1 MAKRNWK
8 RAQPTSL
15 SQAMELCIEHARE
28 QHNRSVDTIADLMG
42 LPNKWNLYK
51 WMENANLPARLIRPF
66 EYACGCDFISR
77 YLAIS
82 AGKLVVDIPTG
93 KTAKPG
99 DIHELQDIL
108 NAAMGNLIRFY
119 SGRAQAD
126 ETLAAI
132 QSAMEGLALH
142 RGNVAKHAHPE
153 LDFGGEE

>member
-1 MAKRNWK
+1 
-8 RAQPTSL
+8 
-15 SQAMELCIEHARE
+15 
-28 QHNRSVDTIADLMG
+28 MG
-42 LPNKWNLYK
+42 VTHDALYK
-51 WMENANLPARLIRPF
+51 WLATGKMPASLIPAY
-66 EYACGCDFISR
+66 EMACGIDYVSR
-77 YLAIS
+77 WLAIS
-82 AGKLVVDIPTG
+82 AGKLVIDIPTG

-99 DIHELQDIL
+99 DIQELQDIL
-108 NAAMGNLIRFY
+108 NSAMGNLIRFY

>member
-1 MAKRNWK
+1 MSRNWK
-8 RAQPTSL
+8 RIQPTSL
-15 SQAMELCIEHARE
+15 LHALRLCKDHARE
-28 QHNRSVDTIADLMG
+28 KHNRSVERIADLMG
-42 LPNKWNLYK
+42 VTHDALYK
-51 WMENANLPARLIRPF
+51 WLATGKMPASLIPAY
-66 EYACGCDFISR
+66 EMACGIDYVSR
-77 YLAIS
+77 WLAIS
-82 AGKLVVDIPTG
+82 AGKLVIDIPTG

-108 NAAMGNLIRFY
+108 NSAMGNLIRFY